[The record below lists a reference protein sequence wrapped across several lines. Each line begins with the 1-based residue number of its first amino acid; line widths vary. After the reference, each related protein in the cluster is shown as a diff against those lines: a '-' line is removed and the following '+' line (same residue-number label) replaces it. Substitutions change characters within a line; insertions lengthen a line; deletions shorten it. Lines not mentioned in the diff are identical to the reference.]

1 MVRAL
6 LLLTLVGCGRL
17 GFGETAPGDGL
28 TDTVADTPGDTALS
42 CGHTFCDDFDRTTP
56 LETGWDRI
64 DNTGNAVLSLDDS
77 DPVDRFFLLELPSP
91 NLEGGFLVKQLPA
104 PTATGSVR
112 IAFDLEYSSADA
124 SVTEIDLVQL
134 QWDILPPPCTSF
146 GFFLVRDGAGT
157 GPFNLQETFGG
168 CGGNEDTPIKDLD
181 NLPPRRVEM
190 TITLGAIGTAGVRI
204 DLDGENFVDKL
215 VSHAVDP
222 SPLTL
227 RLGGGAVRDVM
238 AEWKI
243 AYDNLE
249 VDVQ

>member
-17 GFGETAPGDGL
+17 GFGEQTAPGDGAA
-28 TDTVADTPGDTALS
+28 DAPDTPGDTTLS

-77 DPVDRFFLLELPSP
+77 DPVDGFFLLQLPSP
-91 NLEGGFLVKQLPA
+91 DLEGGFLVKQLPA

-112 IAFDLEYSSADA
+112 IAFDLEYSSDDP
-124 SVTEIDLVQL
+124 SVAEIDLVQL
-134 QWDILPPPCTSF
+134 QWDILPMTCTSF
-146 GFFLVRDGAGT
+146 GFFLVRDGT
-157 GPFNLQETFGG
+157 GPFNLQETYGG
-168 CGGNEDTPIKDLD
+168 CGGNENTPMEDID
-181 NLPPRRVEM
+181 NEPPRRVEM
-190 TITLGAIGTAGVRI
+190 TLTLGAVGTAQIRV
-204 DLDGENFVDKL
+204 DLDGKNVIDKL
-215 VSHAVDP
+215 VSHAVLP